1 MYCVVT
7 VGSRN
12 TMLDTA
18 CEMLAPDLRPVPP
31 QPNCPQS
38 MQIYEEHRKVNLLV
52 GTERLA
58 HLSLC
63 QMAAEY
69 LQKQSE
75 IAKQREYKAQ
85 LADKIKE
92 NQEIINSRTPTA
104 EDLKQYN
111 RLKEEKVGLNKNSPF
126 YLQFFVRRHS
136 LLSKEN

>member
-1 MYCVVT
+1 
-7 VGSRN
+7 
-12 TMLDTA
+12 
-18 CEMLAPDLRPVPP
+18 
-31 QPNCPQS
+31 
-38 MQIYEEHRKVNLLV
+38 
-52 GTERLA
+52 
-58 HLSLC
+58 
-63 QMAAEY
+63 MAAEY

-126 YLQFFVRRHS
+126 YLKFFVRRHS